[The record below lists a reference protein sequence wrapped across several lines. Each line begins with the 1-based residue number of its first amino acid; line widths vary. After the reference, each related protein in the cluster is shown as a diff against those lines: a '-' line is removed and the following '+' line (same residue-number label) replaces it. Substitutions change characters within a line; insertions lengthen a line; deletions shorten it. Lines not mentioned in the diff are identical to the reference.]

1 MTNDGQPRRVLVI
14 QDEQEVRRA
23 FKQAL
28 ETSGYKVSTA
38 EDAEPALEVAERVRP
53 ELIVISLPAPP
64 LDVINSAVEIRAQ
77 AALGDKVPLVVI
89 PSVRTEVE
97 AVDIPLGH
105 GVYFSFLGGFE
116 QLESLLQGLLAQALP
131 TNC

>member
-28 ETSGYKVSTA
+28 ERSGYAVWTA
-38 EDAEPALEVAERVRP
+38 EDAETALEVAQRTQP

-77 AALGDKVPLVVI
+77 AALGDKVPLVVL
-89 PSVRTEVE
+89 PAVRTEIE
-97 AVDIPLGH
+97 AADVALGH
-105 GVYFSFLGGFE
+105 GVYFSFLSGFE

-131 TNC
+131 NDC